1 MKVSL
6 VYGVFFSL
14 VLGIVSCGSGARDE
28 RDGTDKK
35 GLKDPL
41 ISANEYLQD
50 TEESLI
56 EDFIE
61 RYNWEM
67 QTTSSGLRYMI
78 YENGDGQ
85 EVQAGD
91 ILKLSYTLRLLN
103 GELVYSS
110 EIDGP
115 LEFRQGNTAVEKGMN
130 EAVLL
135 LREGD
140 RAKLIIPSH
149 LGYGLPGDQDRIPAR
164 ATLIYDIEVLS
175 VR

>member
-6 VYGVFFSL
+6 VYGVFFSM
-14 VLGIVSCGSGARDE
+14 VLAITSCGNGARDE
-28 RDGTDKK
+28 HDGTDKK
-35 GLKDPL
+35 KLKEPL

-50 TEESLI
+50 TEETLI

-61 RYNWEM
+61 RYGWEM
-67 QTTSSGLRYMI
+67 KTTSSGLRYMI
-78 YENGDGQ
+78 YVNGSGR
-85 EVQAGD
+85 EAQAGD

-103 GELVYSS
+103 GEIVYSS

-115 LEFRQGNTAVEKGMN
+115 LEFRQGSTDVEKGMN

-149 LGYGLPGDQDRIPAR
+149 LGYGLPGDQDRIPPR